1 MSFVN
6 NNRCPLCRSERAEHY
21 FEDKNRCYLQCRC
34 CFLVFVPQRFFLS
47 RKDEKK
53 VYDLHENEVNDSG
66 YRRFLSR
73 LTHPLLERLQQ
84 EAGSPSHGLAGL
96 DFGCGPGPALAAML
110 EEAGQRME
118 CFDPFY
124 HNQPSVLAGRYDFIT
139 ATEVVEHLHNLDLE
153 FQGLFS
159 MLKVAGWLGIMT
171 KLVKSKQAFGDWH
184 YIRDLTHVRFYSRTT
199 FIYLAGRFNAQVY
212 FVADDVILL
221 HKLS

>member
-1 MSFVN
+1 MSVVN
-6 NNRCPLCRSERAEHY
+6 NNPCPLCRCERAAY
-21 FEDKNRCYLQCRC
+21 YYEDKNRCYLQCSC
-34 CFLVFVPQRFFLS
+34 CSLVFVPNRFLLS
-47 RKDEKK
+47 PKDEKK

-84 EAGSPSHGLAGL
+84 QPGSSSHGLEGL

-124 HNQPSVLAGRYDFIT
+124 HNQPSVLVKRYDFIT
-139 ATEVVEHLHNLDLE
+139 ATEVVEHLHNPDLE
-153 FQGLFS
+153 FYELIS
-159 MLKVAGWLGIMT
+159 MLKPGGWLGIMT
-171 KLVKSKQAFGDWH
+171 KLVKSRQAFCNWH
-184 YIRDLTHVRFYSRTT
+184 YIRDLTHVCFYSRTT
-199 FIYLAGRFNAQVY
+199 FTYLADKFNAQVH

-221 HKLS
+221 QKL